1 MTDAPTRP
9 RWTAVL
15 ADDEPWLR
23 ADLRE
28 QLAACWPELEVV
40 GEAADGAEA
49 VQLARRLACDVVFL
63 DVQMPRMTGLE
74 AAARLKGQAEL
85 VFLTAYDQHAV
96 AAFEHRAADYLLK
109 PLEAERLADTVA
121 RLRARLADRRDG
133 LQLAQRLAALERAF
147 AAPAAAAPAAEAAPP
162 PRLEWIKAVVGNAT
176 RLIAVADVLALR
188 AVPGYTQV
196 LTAET
201 EALIR
206 TPLRDLL
213 PGLDPRSFVQVHRN
227 AIVNLR
233 AVAVARR
240 LADGRYAIE
249 LRHGRGTIETSRSR
263 AGVFRED

>member
-1 MTDAPTRP
+1 MDHPPTP

-40 GEAADGAEA
+40 GEAADGVEA
-49 VQLARRLACDVVFL
+49 VQLVQRLACDVVFL
-63 DVQMPRMTGLE
+63 DVQMPRMTGVD
-74 AAARLKGQAEL
+74 AAARLKGQVEI
-85 VFLTAYDQHAV
+85 VFLTAYDQHAL

-109 PLEAERLADTVA
+109 PLAADRLADTVA

-133 LQLAQRLAALERAF
+133 QAVAQRLAALERALVGQ
-147 AAPAAAAPAAEAAPP
+147 ASGQAAAHEPAAE
-162 PRLEWIKAVVGNAT
+162 RLEWIKAVIGNAT
-176 RLIAVADVLALR
+176 RLIAIDEVLALR

-196 LTAET
+196 VTAET

-213 PGLDPRSFVQVHRN
+213 PGLDPRRFVQVHRN

-263 AGVFRED
+263 AGVFREE